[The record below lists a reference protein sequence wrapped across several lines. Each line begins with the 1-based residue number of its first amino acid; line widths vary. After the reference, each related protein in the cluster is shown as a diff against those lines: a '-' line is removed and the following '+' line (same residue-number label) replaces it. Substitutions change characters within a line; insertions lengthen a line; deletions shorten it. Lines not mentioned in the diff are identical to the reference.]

1 MYILLKISL
10 KFLFLYSDPVRPLHM
25 HVLLDGPGQDKWH
38 LDIWAKGRRSLLSFI
53 FPLSFIIFFLTF

>member
-25 HVLLDGPGQDKWH
+25 HVLLNGS
-38 LDIWAKGRRSLLSFI
+38 AKNRLLNKRYKSC
-53 FPLSFIIFFLTF
+53 LLVEKCKKTKKQKSVKS